1 MTATDTANQKAACPD
16 WAQEQL
22 LKLRAIE
29 INLGNIPDQQN
40 FIAKD
45 MRQLMNSLLQ
55 HDDVHAA
62 DSDFA
67 DLLFS
72 LFLSLFLSRERERSS
87 GLDDDE
93 LELEE
98 ESLRFCLCFLFLSL
112 LSFLFLCLSS
122 ELLFPEVDFL
132 RLMLLCFFLRS

>member
-1 MTATDTANQKAACPD
+1 MTEIHTAQQKVVCPD

-29 INLGNIPDQQN
+29 INLGNIPDQQD

-67 DLLFS
+67 DLLFAKVAFALAS
-72 LFLSLFLSRERERSS
+72 DGYSHEQIANFVNARV
-87 GLDDDE
+87 GYKGGPPY
-93 LELEE
+93 
-98 ESLRFCLCFLFLSL
+98 CNVA
-112 LSFLFLCLSS
+112 
-122 ELLFPEVDFL
+122 EVAEAIQNYKIN
-132 RLMLLCFFLRS
+132 

>member
-1 MTATDTANQKAACPD
+1 MPPKRSLRYCWYTFDC
-16 WAQEQL
+16 
-22 LKLRAIE
+22 LK
-29 INLGNIPDQQN
+29 
-40 FIAKD
+40 
-45 MRQLMNSLLQ
+45 
-55 HDDVHAA
+55 
-62 DSDFA
+62 DFA

-87 GLDDDE
+87 GLDDE

-98 ESLRFCLCFLFLSL
+98 GSLRFSLCFLFLSL